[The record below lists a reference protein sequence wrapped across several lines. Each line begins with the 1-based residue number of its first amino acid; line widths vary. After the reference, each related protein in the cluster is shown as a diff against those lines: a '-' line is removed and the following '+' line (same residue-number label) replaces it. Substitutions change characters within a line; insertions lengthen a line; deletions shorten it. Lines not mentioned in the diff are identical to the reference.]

1 MGQQFHRCFA
11 QIMSVTSEPCDC
23 SWCKDEVS
31 MPMLLELF
39 ISAVVGR
46 HVTVIKLLTVKLA
59 AAVAQ
64 PTYVL
69 PFTDGEIETMAQS

>member
-1 MGQQFHRCFA
+1 
-11 QIMSVTSEPCDC
+11 MS
-23 SWCKDEVS
+23 
-31 MPMLLELF
+31 MLFELF

-59 AAVAQ
+59 AAAAQ